1 MRGVHALRS
10 GHSFI
15 GTVWLFISFG
25 FAKRYRIVSGLVIYS
40 SSRNAPGII
49 TSPHVIFR
57 CRFGPVIGRSDL
69 PGFQTNWEIKRL
81 RKDIEHL
88 RKEQLNTA
96 KLMAAEAA
104 AHTRHEK
111 TVLDITNENQSPL

>member
-1 MRGVHALRS
+1 LGLLLLLTLSLGVVL
-10 GHSFI
+10 
-15 GTVWLFISFG
+15 
-25 FAKRYRIVSGLVIYS
+25 GLLLGVQ
-40 SSRNAPGII
+40 
-49 TSPHVIFR
+49 IFR
-57 CRFGPVIGRSDL
+57 V
-69 PGFQTNWEIKRL
+69 FQTNWEIKRL

-111 TVLDITNENQSPL
+111 TVLDITNENQSPLRSEEHTSELQSRENLVCRLLLEKKKKHK